1 MITTL
6 SFIFMLLQALFVDGP
21 IQVEPKDKGLAL
33 ILSIPT
39 PLHLYELGEDY
50 PARLQGL
57 LQSTTTQVKEFLKLP
72 ASEQVSSELRFVD
85 HCEEIYRAFIA
96 EHGDYG
102 GSTFDADAR
111 RLDFIAIFLGK
122 YHTRVFYVNA
132 AGQLDARK
140 WNGSLAPLW
149 WRFRKDDNP
158 GMPEGFPSDFAKA
171 RDRIRAGFYLPDKKV
186 APSPGTGTTTGP

>member
-1 MITTL
+1 
-6 SFIFMLLQALFVDGP
+6 MLLQALFVDGP

-96 EHGDYG
+96 EHGDKD
-102 GSTFDADAR
+102 GSTLDADAR

-122 YHTRVFYVNA
+122 YHTEVFYVNA

-140 WNGSLAPLW
+140 RNGSLPPLPFSGI
-149 WRFRKDDNP
+149 RSDNWL
-158 GMPEGFPSDFAKA
+158 MPEDFSSDFAKA